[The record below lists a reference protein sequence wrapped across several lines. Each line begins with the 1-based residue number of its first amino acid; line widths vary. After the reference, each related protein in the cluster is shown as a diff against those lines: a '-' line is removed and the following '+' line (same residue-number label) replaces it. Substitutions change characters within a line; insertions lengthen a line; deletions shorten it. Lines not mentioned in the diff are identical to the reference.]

1 MKSKEKAKERGGVA
15 IAGIHVVV
23 GVSECAMCKL
33 KEKSHPTIKVGW
45 DFSYQGRYYWKLVC
59 MMGP

>member
-33 KEKSHPTIKVGW
+33 KEKSHPTIRW
-45 DFSYQGRYYWKLVC
+45 DGIFPTKADITGN
-59 MMGP
+59 